1 MNIVDKVIKQ
11 VKILSGNGTKDKVYS
26 SKNEHPTREAAVRAF
41 ERSKE
46 KLFNVNKWSKLP
58 GLTSTFEL
66 YTSSGKKADDREPKK
81 GDYIRIVL
89 PIPTPENWV
98 VITDIR
104 QNSEMAQFTVSPSRD
119 PREKGEVDI
128 EHFFIDEA
136 TSTFKVTLNG
146 QTLYA
151 YEIGRNEGINNQGSD
166 AGKRELVNTL
176 VAEGGWAFFQRI
188 QWKQLT
194 NYLVHKIEASAN

>member
-1 MNIVDKVIKQ
+1 MSILDKVIKQ
-11 VKILSGNGTKDKVYS
+11 VKVLGGKGTKDKIYS
-26 SKNEHPTREAAVRAF
+26 SKNEYPTKEAAVRAF
-41 ERSKE
+41 KRSKE
-46 KLFNVNKWSKLP
+46 KLFNVNKWSDLP

-66 YTSSGKKADDREPKK
+66 YTSSGEKAGNREPKK
-81 GDYIRIVL
+81 GDYLRIML

-104 QNSEMAQFTVSPSRD
+104 QNSEMVQFTVSPSRD
-119 PREKGEVDI
+119 PREEEEDI
-128 EHFFIDEA
+128 EHFFIDGA
-136 TSTFKVTLNG
+136 TSTFKITLNG
-146 QTLYA
+146 TTLYA

-166 AGKRELVNTL
+166 AGRRELINTL

-194 NYLVHKIEASAN
+194 DYLVHKIEAKAE